1 MRCHV
6 CSRELKDIMY
16 KCFQTHGVSPIIC
29 LDCVKNKKEEINL
42 KLAIRLMFQLNRL
55 LLRLCCDCRCC
66 EGFLT
71 RDYLS
76 EIIEESSNG
85 FGLRIL

>member
-1 MRCHV
+1 MAHVHCHI
-6 CSRELKDIMY
+6 CSGELKDIMY
-16 KCFQTHGVSPIIC
+16 KCFQTNGVSPIIC

-55 LLRLCCDCRCC
+55 LLWLC
-66 EGFLT
+66 LT
-71 RDYLS
+71 RDYLP

-85 FGLRIL
+85 SGL